1 MTYRSRKTVIPPVA
15 AAKVVFIATWAA
27 KAPSLPDFIVRVEP
41 GLKPYHPNQRAKVPS
56 TTNGKLWH
64 SNSSG
69 FVKRPFLGPRIVVP
83 ARPAAPP
90 VRCTTPDKDTQVTG
104 VREKDTLHFLR
115 LSDRRKINTYQHPS
129 RNNLELMDTS
139 SRILALIRCMSHL
152 PSKHLKN
159 HQTNMSFSISNLTPQ
174 SPYIPRRRGW
184 TASHHPRS
192 MLQPLDRWS

>member
-1 MTYRSRKTVIPPVA
+1 MQPDKRNLQSSQWQRHSHSPCCHKPAVMETKPAKMPLHNAPTSYFFIMTYRSRKTVIPPVA

-90 VRCTTPDKDTQVTG
+90 VRCTTPDRNTQVTG
-104 VREKDTLHFLR
+104 VREQDTLHFLR
-115 LSDRRKINTYQHPS
+115 L
-129 RNNLELMDTS
+129 
-139 SRILALIRCMSHL
+139 
-152 PSKHLKN
+152 
-159 HQTNMSFSISNLTPQ
+159 
-174 SPYIPRRRGW
+174 
-184 TASHHPRS
+184 
-192 MLQPLDRWS
+192 